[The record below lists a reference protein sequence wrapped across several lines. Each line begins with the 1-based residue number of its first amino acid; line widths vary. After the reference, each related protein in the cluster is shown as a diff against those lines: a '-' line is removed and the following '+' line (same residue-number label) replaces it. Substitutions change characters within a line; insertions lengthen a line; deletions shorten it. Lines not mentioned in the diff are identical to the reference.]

1 LTLLAFAA
9 ECCAAERRAAA
20 PLLLPGARRCRSTS
34 PASRHAH
41 TNKPT
46 TARLGCGARWDRQT
60 NRRVTDGHRVVT

>member
-9 ECCAAERRAAA
+9 ECRAAERRAAA
-20 PLLLPGARRCRSTS
+20 QLLPGARRCRSTS

-41 TNKPT
+41 TNKPN